1 MRGAGVPKS
10 SFEFPS
16 RGLVADKTTLEGT
29 WCAKESAFGEDDG
42 DALLTQESDFEC
54 SLFG

>member
-16 RGLVADKTTLEGT
+16 RGFVADKTTLEGAC
-29 WCAKESAFGEDDG
+29 CAEESAFGEEDG
-42 DALLTQESDFEC
+42 DALLTQESDLEWSF
-54 SLFG
+54 FG